1 MDIRITGASVLT
13 GGGLVDVSI
22 HTDDGVIA
30 EIGADCS
37 ASHTV
42 EAGGLILLPGIVDIH
57 GDAFERQM
65 MPRPG
70 VDFALDLALIDTDRQ
85 VIANGITTVFHGV
98 TWSWEPGLRGPENAR
113 NLLAAIEALQPQLA
127 ADTRYHL
134 RFETFNFAAAPETR
148 DWLEERKIHA
158 LAFNDHMLKA
168 DYATNPPPKLGTMI
182 ERTGLSRED
191 FFKLIASLR
200 SRSDEVPDLI
210 AGLAKRANA
219 SCIPLISHDDSSPQQ
234 RQWFRALGCRIC
246 EFPTNIETAQD
257 AIEGGDQIVFG
268 APNIVRGKSHIGWVN
283 ARDMVARGL
292 CSILASDY
300 FYPAPLVAA
309 FRLAET
315 GTLPLAEA
323 WELISGTP
331 ARAMNLADR
340 GSIAPEMR
348 ADLILVDAAIPGRP
362 RVVAVLVAGR
372 IVYLTEPQRLQTTP
386 H

>member
-1 MDIRITGASVLT
+1 MDIRITGAKVLAGNELVETSVHT
-13 GGGLVDVSI
+13 G
-22 HTDDGVIA
+22 DGVVA
-30 EIGADCS
+30 EIGSDCG
-37 ASHTV
+37 ASNMID
-42 EAGGLILLPGIVDIH
+42 ASGLLLLPGIVDIH

-70 VDFALDLALIDTDRQ
+70 VDFALDLALIYTDRQ

-113 NLLAAIEALQPQLA
+113 NLLTAIEALQPRLA

-134 RFETFNFAAAPETR
+134 RFETFNFSAEPEAR
-148 DWLEERKIHA
+148 AWLDERKIDA

-168 DYATNPPPKLGTMI
+168 DYATNPPSKLGTMI

-210 AGLAKRANA
+210 TGLAKSANA
-219 SCIPLISHDDSSPQQ
+219 ASIPLISHDDSSPEQ
-234 RQWFRALGCRIC
+234 RQWFRALGCRVC
-246 EFPTNIETAQD
+246 EFPMNVETAQD
-257 AIEGGDQIVFG
+257 AIDGGDQIVFG
-268 APNIVRGKSHIGWVN
+268 APNIVRGKSHVGWVN

-300 FYPAPLVAA
+300 FYPTPLVAA
-309 FRLAET
+309 FRLVET
-315 GTLPLAEA
+315 GVLPLAKA

-331 ARAMNLADR
+331 ARAMNLGDR
-340 GSIAPEMR
+340 GNIAPKMR
-348 ADLILVDAAIPGRP
+348 ADLILVDAAVPGRP
-362 RVVAVLVAGR
+362 RVVAVFVAGQA
-372 IVYLTEPQRLQTTP
+372 VYLTEPQRLQK